1 MRRSDRSRLATSSW
15 RPLALACLLAL
26 ALRQPRR
33 AHAED
38 PARVEAPAPGQLTSR
53 GRLLGSGV
61 IGGEW
66 SGSGGLPTRGE
77 SFRVYGAPA
86 LIYFL
91 RDRLGVGL
99 TLGGGISKSLSVA
112 NSRRASDFFIGV
124 LAAFDLPL
132 SDQLSVLL
140 QPAFHY
146 VNQWNDSSEPE
157 TEAPPSLITFPDSLH
172 LQIVRPAL
180 SLQLVVRVSPYVGF
194 VFGPDFWADIIV
206 DDGGLRRIQAM
217 LTDKKQTY
225 MRAQLGLS
233 AGLLLSF

>member
-1 MRRSDRSRLATSSW
+1 MLV
-15 RPLALACLLAL
+15 LALPGA
-26 ALRQPRR
+26 

-38 PARVEAPAPGQLTSR
+38 PARVAAPSPGQLTSR
-53 GRLLGSGV
+53 GRLLGGGV
-61 IGGEW
+61 IGGSW
-66 SGSGGLPTRGE
+66 SGSGFSPTRGQ
-77 SFRVYGAPA
+77 SFTVYGSPA
-86 LIYFL
+86 LTYFL

-99 TLGGGISKSLSVA
+99 TAGGSISKSRSATTTYRSSEL
-112 NSRRASDFFIGV
+112 FIGV

-132 SDQLSVLL
+132 SDQLSFLL

-146 VNQWNDSSEPE
+146 VNQWNENSEPE
-157 TEAPPSLITFPDSLH
+157 TEAPPSLITFPNSLH
-172 LQIVRPAL
+172 VQIVRPAL
-180 SLQLVVRVSPYVGF
+180 SLQLVVRASPYVGF

-217 LTDKKQTY
+217 LTDQKQTY